1 MGAETILGLS
11 HPTLD
16 KWSSFDSGVT
26 KGQFI
31 VSVNYCQLTRELE
44 MKVLHPK
51 VRNHGKGPSFQ
62 ALQMNHVTI
71 VTKAL
76 LLIETVILGQVD
88 YLCRPGQALNIFTP
102 THDSMI
108 NTSSHSS
115 H

>member
-76 LLIETVILGQVD
+76 LLIEAVSLGQVD
-88 YLCRPGQALNIFTP
+88 YFNVFVPPR
-102 THDSMI
+102 H
-108 NTSSHSS
+108 
-115 H
+115 